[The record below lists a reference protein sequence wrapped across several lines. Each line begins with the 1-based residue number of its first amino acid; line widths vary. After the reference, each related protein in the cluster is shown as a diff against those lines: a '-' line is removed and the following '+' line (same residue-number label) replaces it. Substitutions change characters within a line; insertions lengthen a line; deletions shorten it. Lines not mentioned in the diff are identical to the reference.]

1 MAETPKKS
9 DYKKLEGYGM
19 VYDIY
24 VHKKRNGKPK
34 YVAIAIRDEDWIFNP
49 DKVTTIKGFQ
59 VAMSDDRSLIDLK
72 IQLDEHNL
80 GIYGPPYITGY
91 GLGGYPPEETYR
103 GVRIGKFTE
112 RDNAE
117 FLPRYTAGLELDGEF
132 VWVDRMTIAEVK
144 KGLDELLDEHK
155 SSSTKE

>member
-1 MAETPKKS
+1 MAEKYRRS
-9 DYKKLEGYGM
+9 NYKKLQAYDTH
-19 VYDIY
+19 DIY
-24 VHKKRNGKPK
+24 VHKNKNGKPK
-34 YVAIAIRDEDWIFNP
+34 FVA
-49 DKVTTIKGFQ
+49 VTARGPAWDYIQENNLPNKNFR
-59 VAMSDDRSLIDLK
+59 VNIVNDNSLIDLK
-72 IQLDEHNL
+72 ININEYMM

-144 KGLDELLDEHK
+144 KGLDELLDK
-155 SSSTKE
+155 RD

>member
-1 MAETPKKS
+1 MAESPKKS
-9 DYKKLEGYGM
+9 DYKKLESYG
-19 VYDIY
+19 VTFDIY

-34 YVAIAIRDEDWIFNP
+34 YIAVRVRETGWILDP
-49 DKVTTIKGFQ
+49 DDSKIIKGFQ
-59 VAMSDDRSLIDLK
+59 VSMSNDRSLIDLK
-72 IQLDEHNL
+72 IEIDEH
-80 GIYGPPYITGY
+80 IASMFDIFPITGY

-103 GVRIGKFTE
+103 GVRIGKFVK

-144 KGLDELLDEHK
+144 KGLDELLDK
-155 SSSTKE
+155 RDSDSVNR